1 MLGSIRDRVVRP
13 WWRRDTQG
21 LTTPGAGATGA
32 PQKYRADFP
41 VGARAVGC
49 ARIRYAAALPAT
61 HGQKASRGFP
71 MSDNLL
77 TLGRHLRAQKDL
89 GPLVDVIEAIA
100 LAGKAIAHRVRRA
113 RIDDVIGEAGA
124 VNVQGEAQQK
134 LDVLSDQL
142 LLECLR
148 ACPAVAVYAS
158 EEQDGALVLR
168 TRAEGAAYC
177 VLADPLDGS
186 SNIDVAVSVGTIFS
200 VQRHERPDEEI
211 EQSAVQPGRN
221 QAAAGYLLYGSSVVL
236 VLSTGRGVSM
246 YVQDPLLG
254 DFVLVKE
261 ALRVP
266 PASKTY
272 SLNEAYVNDFE
283 DGLKAYLD
291 WAHGAGYGARYI
303 GSMVADVHRTL
314 LKGGVFLYPGSRKAP
329 EGKLRLLYEASP
341 MAFLME
347 QAGGAASTGK
357 GPLLDVAPTKL
368 HQRTPVVLGSSGEV
382 EHVLRHLRG

>member
-1 MLGSIRDRVVRP
+1 
-13 WWRRDTQG
+13 
-21 LTTPGAGATGA
+21 
-32 PQKYRADFP
+32 
-41 VGARAVGC
+41 
-49 ARIRYAAALPAT
+49 
-61 HGQKASRGFP
+61 
-71 MSDNLL
+71 MSENLL
-77 TLGRHLRAQKDL
+77 TLGRHLRAQKDV
-89 GPLVDVIEAIA
+89 GALVDVIEAIA

-124 VNVQGEAQQK
+124 TNIQGEAQQK

-148 ACPAVAVYAS
+148 ACPAAAVYAS
-158 EEQDGALVLR
+158 EEQDGAIVLR

-200 VQRHERPDEEI
+200 VQRHDRSDAEI
-211 EQSAVQPGRN
+211 EQSAVQAGRK
-221 QAAAGYLLYGSSVVL
+221 QAAAGYILYGSSVVL
-236 VLSTGRGVSM
+236 VLSIGRGVSM
-246 YVQDPLLG
+246 YVLDPLLG
-254 DFVLVKE
+254 DFVLVKDGI
-261 ALRVP
+261 RVP
-266 PASKTY
+266 AASKTY

-291 WAHGAGYGARYI
+291 WAHSSGYGARYI

-314 LKGGVFLYPGSRKAP
+314 LKGGVFLYPGTKKAP

-341 MAFLME
+341 MAYVME
-347 QAGGAASTGK
+347 QAGGTASTGK
-357 GPLLDVAPTKL
+357 GPLLDVAPVKL
-368 HQRTPVVLGSSGEV
+368 HQRIPVVLGSAGEV

>member
-1 MLGSIRDRVVRP
+1 
-13 WWRRDTQG
+13 
-21 LTTPGAGATGA
+21 
-32 PQKYRADFP
+32 
-41 VGARAVGC
+41 
-49 ARIRYAAALPAT
+49 
-61 HGQKASRGFP
+61 

-89 GPLVDVIEAIA
+89 GALVDVIEAIA

-134 LDVLSDQL
+134 LDVLSDRL
-142 LLECLR
+142 LLECLG

-158 EEQDGALVLR
+158 EEQDGAIVLR

-200 VQRHERPDEEI
+200 VQRHERPDAEI
-211 EQSAVQPGRN
+211 EQSAVQPGRS
-221 QAAAGYLLYGSSVVL
+221 QVAAGYLLYGSSVVL

-261 ALRVP
+261 GLRVP

-314 LKGGVFLYPGSRKAP
+314 LKGGVFLYPGTKKAP

-341 MAFLME
+341 MAFVME
-347 QAGGAASTGK
+347 QAGGAASTGR
-357 GPLLDVAPTKL
+357 GPLLDVAPAKL
-368 HQRTPVVLGSSGEV
+368 HQRTPVVLGSAGEV

>member
-1 MLGSIRDRVVRP
+1 
-13 WWRRDTQG
+13 
-21 LTTPGAGATGA
+21 
-32 PQKYRADFP
+32 
-41 VGARAVGC
+41 
-49 ARIRYAAALPAT
+49 
-61 HGQKASRGFP
+61 
-71 MSDNLL
+71 MSDNLM
-77 TLGRHLRAQKDL
+77 TLGRHLRVQKDA
-89 GPLVDVIEAIA
+89 GGLVDVIEAIA

-158 EEQDGALVLR
+158 EEQEGAIVLR

-200 VQRHERPDEEI
+200 VQRHERPDAEI
-211 EQSAVQPGRN
+211 EQSAVQPGRK
-221 QAAAGYLLYGSSVVL
+221 QAAAGYILYGSSVVL
-236 VLSTGRGVSM
+236 VLSLGRGVSM

-254 DFVLVKE
+254 EFVLVKE
-261 ALRVP
+261 GLRVP
-266 PASKTY
+266 AACKTY

-283 DGLKAYLD
+283 DGLRGYLD

-314 LKGGVFLYPGSRKAP
+314 LKGGVFLYPGTKKAP

-341 MAFLME
+341 MALLVE
-347 QAGGAASTGK
+347 QAGGAASDGK
-357 GPLLDVAPTKL
+357 QALLDVPAAKL
-368 HQRTPVVLGSSGEV
+368 HQRTPVVIGSAAEV
-382 EHVLRHLRG
+382 EHVLRHLRGA

>member
-1 MLGSIRDRVVRP
+1 V
-13 WWRRDTQG
+13 
-21 LTTPGAGATGA
+21 
-32 PQKYRADFP
+32 
-41 VGARAVGC
+41 
-49 ARIRYAAALPAT
+49 
-61 HGQKASRGFP
+61 H
-71 MSDNLL
+71 DNLL
-77 TLGRHLRAQKDL
+77 TLGRHLRVQKDA
-89 GPLVDVIEAIA
+89 GGLVDVIEAIA

-113 RIDDVIGEAGA
+113 RIHDVIGEVGA

-158 EEQDGALVLR
+158 EEQEGAMVLR

-200 VQRHERPDEEI
+200 VQRHDRPDAEI
-211 EQSAVQPGRN
+211 EQSAVQAGRE
-221 QAAAGYLLYGSSVVL
+221 QVAAGYILYGSSVVL
-236 VLSTGRGVSM
+236 VLSLGRGVSM

-254 DFVLVKE
+254 EFVLVKD

-266 PASKTY
+266 ATSRTY
-272 SLNEAYVNDFE
+272 SLNEAYVNDFG
-283 DGLKAYLD
+283 DGLKSYLA
-291 WAHGAGYGARYI
+291 WAHASGYGARYI

-314 LKGGVFLYPGSRKAP
+314 LKGGVFLYPGSKKAP

-347 QAGGAASTGK
+347 QAGGAASSGR
-357 GPLLDVAPTKL
+357 GPLLDVAATKL
-368 HQRTPVVLGSSGEV
+368 HQRTPVIIGSAGEV
-382 EHVLRHLRG
+382 EHVLKHLGS

>member
-1 MLGSIRDRVVRP
+1 M
-13 WWRRDTQG
+13 
-21 LTTPGAGATGA
+21 A
-32 PQKYRADFP
+32 
-41 VGARAVGC
+41 
-49 ARIRYAAALPAT
+49 
-61 HGQKASRGFP
+61 
-71 MSDNLL
+71 DNLL
-77 TLGRHLRAQKDL
+77 TLGRHLRAQKDAD
-89 GPLVDVIEAIA
+89 GLVDVIEAIA

-113 RIDDVIGEAGA
+113 RIDDVIGEVGA

-134 LDVLSDQL
+134 LDVLSDEL

-158 EEQDGALVLR
+158 EEQDGAIVLR

-200 VQRHERPDEEI
+200 VQRHERPDAEI
-211 EQSAVQPGRN
+211 EQSAVQPGRK
-221 QAAAGYLLYGSSVVL
+221 QVAAGYVLYGSSVVL
-236 VLSTGRGVSM
+236 VLSLGRGVSM

-261 ALRVP
+261 GLRVP
-266 PASKTY
+266 AASKTY

-283 DGLKAYLD
+283 DGLKRYLD

-314 LKGGVFLYPGSRKAP
+314 LKGGVFLYPGTKKAP

-341 MAFLME
+341 MAFLVE
-347 QAGGAASTGK
+347 QAGGAASDGK
-357 GPLLDVAPTKL
+357 QALLDVPAAKL
-368 HQRTPVVLGSSGEV
+368 HQRTPVVIGSAAEV
-382 EHVLRHLRG
+382 EHVLRHLRGA

>member
-1 MLGSIRDRVVRP
+1 
-13 WWRRDTQG
+13 
-21 LTTPGAGATGA
+21 
-32 PQKYRADFP
+32 
-41 VGARAVGC
+41 
-49 ARIRYAAALPAT
+49 
-61 HGQKASRGFP
+61 

-77 TLGRHLRAQKDL
+77 TLGRHLRTQKDL
-89 GPLVDVIEAIA
+89 GALVDVIEAIA

-158 EEQDGALVLR
+158 EEQDGAIVLR
-168 TRAEGAAYC
+168 TRAEGAGYC

-200 VQRHERPDEEI
+200 VQRHDRPDAEI
-211 EQSAVQPGRN
+211 EQSAVQAGRK
-221 QAAAGYLLYGSSVVL
+221 QVAAGYILYGSSVVL

-254 DFVLVKE
+254 DFVLVKDGIK
-261 ALRVP
+261 VP
-266 PASKTY
+266 ATNKTY

-314 LKGGVFLYPGSRKAP
+314 LKGGVFLYPGTKKAP
-329 EGKLRLLYEASP
+329 EGKLRLLYEGSP
-341 MAFLME
+341 MAFVIE
-347 QAGGAASTGK
+347 QAGGAASTGR
-357 GPLLDVAPTKL
+357 GPLLDVAPTRL
-368 HQRTPVVLGSSGEV
+368 HQRVPVVLGSSGEV
-382 EHVLRHLRG
+382 EHVLRHLRS

>member
-1 MLGSIRDRVVRP
+1 
-13 WWRRDTQG
+13 
-21 LTTPGAGATGA
+21 
-32 PQKYRADFP
+32 
-41 VGARAVGC
+41 
-49 ARIRYAAALPAT
+49 
-61 HGQKASRGFP
+61 

-77 TLGRHLRAQKDL
+77 TLGRHLRTQKDL
-89 GPLVDVIEAIA
+89 GALVDVIEAIA

-158 EEQDGALVLR
+158 EEQDGAIVLR
-168 TRAEGAAYC
+168 TRAEGAGYC

-200 VQRHERPDEEI
+200 VQRHDRPDAEI
-211 EQSAVQPGRN
+211 EQSAVQAGRK
-221 QAAAGYLLYGSSVVL
+221 QVAAGYILYGSSVVL

-254 DFVLVKE
+254 DFVLVKDGIK
-261 ALRVP
+261 VP
-266 PASKTY
+266 ATNKTY

-314 LKGGVFLYPGSRKAP
+314 LKGGVFLYPGTKKAP

-347 QAGGAASTGK
+347 QAGAAASTGRL
-357 GPLLDVAPTKL
+357 PLLDVAPAKL
-368 HQRTPVVLGSSGEV
+368 HQRVPVVLGSAGEV